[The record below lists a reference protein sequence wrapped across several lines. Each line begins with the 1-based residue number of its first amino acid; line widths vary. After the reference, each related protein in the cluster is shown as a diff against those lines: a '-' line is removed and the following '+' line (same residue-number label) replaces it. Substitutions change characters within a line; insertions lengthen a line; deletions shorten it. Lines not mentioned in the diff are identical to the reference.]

1 MWLLVL
7 AVTVST
13 AVEALPRRY
22 RRNVEAELQESKD
35 QDRPKDKSLDSYQP
49 SYMSQPIGFDTVGVL
64 EYEGA
69 PLRRF
74 RRAAETEASPEV
86 QASTGNDRRKG
97 KSLNYYQPSYMSQP
111 MGYDSSGLLEYEDA
125 LAAALASAS
134 YSEGGNEEDNEILSR
149 MRPGNKKPGN
159 SPIYYIRLPPT
170 PYIFIPGVG
179 YVSNPPQIQPPPVV
193 QRRPDSQFLN
203 VPVRFVS
210 NGKPTGVYTLENE
223 LGYSNQPPKD
233 SPVTT
238 LDKGPYVFNG
248 RPNDIY
254 LLRDAY
260 NSLYADA
267 LTNFYP

>member
-1 MWLLVL
+1 MSRMWLLVL

-22 RRNVEAELQESKD
+22 RR
-35 QDRPKDKSLDSYQP
+35 
-49 SYMSQPIGFDTVGVL
+49 
-64 EYEGA
+64 
-69 PLRRF
+69 
-74 RRAAETEASPEV
+74 AAETETSPEV
-86 QASTGNDRRKG
+86 QESRGQDRRKG
-97 KSLNYYQPSYMSQP
+97 KSLGYYQPSYMNQP
-111 MGYDSSGLLEYEDA
+111 MMYDSAGLLEYEDA

-193 QRRPDSQFLN
+193 QTRPDSQFLN
-203 VPVRFVS
+203 VPVRYVS

-223 LGYSNQPPKD
+223 LGYSNQPPAPLKD
-233 SPVTT
+233 SPITN